1 VCGIAGWLIPTGQQ
15 PGLGLLE
22 AMAASL
28 RHRGP
33 DDSGFHIESQAGLA
47 LAHRRLSIIDLS
59 PASHQPMVDGNS
71 GVVLSFNGEIYNFRQ
86 LRDQLIALGHRFHST
101 GDTEV
106 LLHSYLQWG
115 LGCLPRLAGMFA
127 FALWDPRSSVLHLA
141 RDAMGMKPLYCL
153 PYRDGHAFASEI
165 KALLHLP
172 GYQPQLDP
180 IAIQQY
186 LEFGYVVEP
195 TLTIL
200 NGIGRLAPG
209 ESVSLCQAQIIDRQ
223 TWYRPPNPQFGTAK
237 PLQQRTD
244 ELLSCLDQV
253 VAEHLEA
260 DVPVGLLLS
269 GGLDS
274 SLLAALASRRG
285 PLTTVTMAFDNSSM
299 DERPQAQLVADH
311 IGSDHHALSISADE
325 IRAEICSGA
334 WVFDDLFADWGTI
347 STRLLYRR
355 CREMGLKVVLVGE
368 GADELFGGY
377 DIFMGLP
384 ERLGLRAQFRL
395 YQKYAGRRFGKSFGP
410 FHRLLTNYLDSVHG
424 NPADA
429 VRLFEIRHQ
438 LPANYVM
445 KVDKASMAESVEAR
459 APYLDRRV
467 ADIAFAT
474 PIPAIHNA
482 DQKKQIL
489 RRVARRDNLL
499 PAAIIDRHKYGGPLP
514 TDWMD
519 NDLSFR
525 RFAADQILAVG
536 NVTERLGL
544 RPAMQAYFERSS
556 QGAMWPFPL
565 SIYRNLAWRLLLL
578 ELWAPYYLKSTVP
591 A

>member
-1 VCGIAGWLIPTGQQ
+1 MCGIAGWLIPAGPD
-15 PGLGLLE
+15 PGLTVLE
-22 AMAASL
+22 AMAVSL

-33 DDSGFHIESQAGLA
+33 DDSGFHFDSHAGVA

-59 PASHQPMVDGNS
+59 PASHQPMVDSSS

-86 LRDQLIALGHRFHST
+86 LRDQLIALGHRFQST

-106 LLHSYLQWG
+106 LLRSYLQWG
-115 LGCLPRLAGMFA
+115 LSCLPRLAGMFA
-127 FALWDPRSSVLHLA
+127 FAIWDPRSSVLHLA
-141 RDAMGMKPLYCL
+141 RDAMGMKPLYVL
-153 PYRDGHAFASEI
+153 PYRGGHAFASEI
-165 KALLHLP
+165 KALLRLP
-172 GYQPQLDP
+172 GYQPKLDP
-180 IAIQQY
+180 MALQQY
-186 LEFGYVVEP
+186 LEFGYVLEP

-200 NGIGRLAPG
+200 DGIGRLAPG
-209 ESVSLCQAQIIDRQ
+209 ESVSLHQGRISNRQ
-223 TWYRPPNPQFGTAK
+223 RWYIPPNPQVGTAT
-237 PLQQRTD
+237 PLHQRTD
-244 ELLSCLDQV
+244 ELLNCLDQV

-274 SLLAALASRRG
+274 SLLAALASRHG
-285 PLTTVTMAFDNSSM
+285 PLTTVTMGFENSSM

-311 IGSDHHALSISADE
+311 IGSDHHALNIGADE
-325 IRAEICSGA
+325 IRAEISSGA

-347 STRLLYRR
+347 STQLLYRR

-377 DIFMGLP
+377 DIFTGLP

-395 YQKYAGRRFGKSFGP
+395 YQNYAGRRFGKLFGSF
-410 FHRLLTNYLDSVHG
+410 HEQMNTYLDSVHG
-424 NPADA
+424 NPMDA
-429 VRLFEIRHQ
+429 VRLFESRNQ

-467 ADIAFAT
+467 ADLAYAT
-474 PIPAIHNA
+474 SIPATRSA
-482 DQKKQIL
+482 DQKKQLL
-489 RRVARRDNLL
+489 REVARRDNLL
-499 PAAIIDRHKYGGPLP
+499 PASIIDRHKYGGPLP
-514 TDWMD
+514 SDWMD
-519 NDLSFR
+519 NDPSFR
-525 RFAADQILAVG
+525 RFAADHILALG
-536 NVTERLGL
+536 SVTERIGL
-544 RPAMQAYFERSS
+544 RPAMQAYFERGR
-556 QGAMWPFPL
+556 QGAMWPFPI

-578 ELWAPYYLKSTVP
+578 ELWAPYYLYSPVS